1 MRIFGGAIFRG
12 AFSMEVFFRT
22 PIYVN
27 GSLTLG
33 SFVKRYVKQKKNRP
47 IHVKSSKK
55 ISGVNWDSG
64 KDKFVSTFDEI
75 VSFSSMLT
83 VTKRNV
89 LKITNML
96 FDPLGFLCPN
106 VLYVQMSL
114 SLTRYVF

>member
-1 MRIFGGAIFRG
+1 
-12 AFSMEVFFRT
+12 MEVFFRT

-89 LKITNML
+89 LKITNIL